1 MKKLRT
7 KLLTEILFCVSL
19 GYNLG
24 QLDNHNEYDTVE
36 ERYQKIK
43 YEVQKFTAF

>member
-1 MKKLRT
+1 MKKVDRNSC
-7 KLLTEILFCVSL
+7 FSL